1 MLTIVYMMYGNRAI
15 EPSPFRLKTYVIQI
29 YIKSLGRSNFF
40 ILELEFIID
49 KRMIL

>member
-1 MLTIVYMMYGNRAI
+1 MHDVWKSRNRAF
-15 EPSPFRLKTYVIQI
+15 PFSSENVCNINLI